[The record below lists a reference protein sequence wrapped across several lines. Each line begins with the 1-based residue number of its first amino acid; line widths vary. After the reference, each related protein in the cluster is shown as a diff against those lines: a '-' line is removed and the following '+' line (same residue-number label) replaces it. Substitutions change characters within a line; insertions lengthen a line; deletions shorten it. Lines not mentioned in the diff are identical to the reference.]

1 MKELYRYRKM
11 IAVYGITAFILSVF
25 LWIGYQN
32 GNIEK
37 LELAYYDLS
46 FKIKNTVFKK
56 EQSDKGIVIIK
67 IDNRTTAKL
76 TEIGK
81 SLTEIRDVYGYTV
94 DKAYSNGAKDIGFDM
109 IFQNFNLESPA
120 DMYFKSMVAQSKGVV
135 FAVYPDS
142 DKSGNMIFST
152 SELIDANPKNSIG
165 HIKMNPDEDNKVRG
179 VELFY
184 QKESESGTKLYPSFA
199 LELYRREMKI
209 ENIEKLDEEISKK
222 FKLFNSKLL
231 IDYRTGTIMENSSK
245 ESFKTISMADIID
258 EAMGKKTIDYSIFK
272 DKIVI
277 IGATNSTNQDFY
289 MTPFN
294 KVEREKSTS
303 VSSPG
308 VEIHAQALNTL
319 LNGKSITRNKSSLIV
334 FIGVAILISI
344 LFMPFFKTGH
354 SAVNYIVMNIAV
366 MLISQILFSRSLF
379 HDTLLLLFIEL
390 NLIYISS
397 IVYKTMWERG
407 EKRRIKEIFGK
418 YVAKGIVEDVIKNE
432 KKLDVGGELKEATI
446 LFSDIEGFT
455 TISEKCSD
463 RPAKLV
469 EYLNNYFDRAVD
481 AVDEN
486 GGIVDKFIGDAVM
499 ALFGLPVANDFHA
512 DMAVKTGIEL
522 KKIAEELS
530 KEWEIEF
537 GTKLHVRVGINTG
550 EVIAG
555 NIGSKNKKIEYTVIG
570 DNVNLSSRLEG
581 VNKYF
586 GTSVIIS
593 SNVCERLRK
602 PEDFIFREL
611 DTIRVKGKDEAVTIY
626 EVVGYRE
633 EITDLEKEKLGIF
646 EEGIK
651 LYKEMKFEE
660 AEEKFKLSGE
670 NKVSTIYIE
679 RCQNFIKRRPDENW
693 DGVYEFEEK

>member
-1 MKELYRYRKM
+1 MRELYRYRKI
-11 IAVYGITAFILSVF
+11 IAVYGITAFILSAF
-25 LWIGYQN
+25 LWIGYKN

-46 FKIKNTVFKK
+46 FKIKNTIFKK
-56 EQSDKGIVIIK
+56 EQIDKGIVIVK

-81 SLTEIRDVYGYTV
+81 SLTEIREIYGYIV

-109 IFQNFNLESPA
+109 IFQNFNRENPS
-120 DMYFKSMVAQSKGVV
+120 DMYFKGMVAQSKGVL

-152 SELIDANPKNSIG
+152 PELMDANPKNSIG

-184 QKESESGTKLYPSFA
+184 QKESESGTKLYPAFA

-209 ENIEKLDEEISKK
+209 VNMDKLDEEISKK

-258 EAMGKKTIDYSIFK
+258 EAMGKKSVDYSIFK
-272 DKIVI
+272 DKIVM

-294 KVEREKSTS
+294 KVEIEKSSS

-319 LNGKSITRNKSSLIV
+319 LNGKSITRNKSSI
-334 FIGVAILISI
+334 FIFMAISI
-344 LFMPFFKTGH
+344 LLSILFLPFLKTGH
-354 SAVNYIVMNIAV
+354 SAIYYIMLNIAV
-366 MLISQILFSRSLF
+366 VAVSQIMFSKSLF
-379 HDTLLLLFIEL
+379 YDTLLLFFIEL
-390 NLIYISS
+390 NIIYISS

-455 TISEKCSD
+455 SISEKCSD

-499 ALFGLPVANDFHA
+499 ALFGLPVANDSHA
-512 DMAVKTGIEL
+512 DMAVKTGIKL
-522 KKIAEELS
+522 KKIAEDLS
-530 KEWEIEF
+530 REWESEL

-555 NIGSKNKKIEYTVIG
+555 NIGSKSKKIEYTVIG

-593 SNVCERLRK
+593 SNVYNRLRK
-602 PEDFIFREL
+602 PEEFMFREL
-611 DTIRVKGKDEAVTIY
+611 DTIRVKGKDKAVTIY

-633 EITDLEKEKLGIF
+633 EITSDEKEKIEKF

-660 AEEKFKLSGE
+660 AEENF
-670 NKVSTIYIE
+670 KVSGSSKVIDIYIE
-679 RCQNFIKRRPDENW
+679 RCKRFRSKRPDENW
-693 DGVYEFEEK
+693 DGVYEFDEK

>member
-1 MKELYRYRKM
+1 MRELYRYRKL
-11 IAVYGITAFILSVF
+11 IAVYGITAFILSAF
-25 LWIGYQN
+25 LWIGYKN

-46 FKIKNTVFKK
+46 FKIKNSIFKK
-56 EQSDKGIVIIK
+56 EQIDKGIVIVK

-81 SLTEIRDVYGYTV
+81 SLTEIREIYGYIV

-109 IFQNFNLESPA
+109 IFQNFNRENPS
-120 DMYFKSMVAQSKGVV
+120 DMYFKGMVAQSKGVL

-152 SELIDANPKNSIG
+152 PELIDANPKNSIG

-209 ENIEKLDEEISKK
+209 ENMDKLDEEISKK
-222 FKLFNSKLL
+222 FKLFNSELL

-258 EAMGKKTIDYSIFK
+258 EAMGKKSVDYSIFK
-272 DKIVI
+272 DKIVM

-294 KVEREKSTS
+294 KVEIEKSSS

-319 LNGKSITRNKSSLIV
+319 LNGKSITRNKSSI
-334 FIGVAILISI
+334 FIFLAVSI
-344 LFMPFFKTGH
+344 LLSVLFLPFLKTGH
-354 SAVNYIVMNIAV
+354 SAIYYIMLNIAV
-366 MLISQILFSRSLF
+366 VAVSQIMFSKSLF
-379 HDTLLLLFIEL
+379 YDILLLFFIEL
-390 NLIYISS
+390 NIIYISS

-455 TISEKCSD
+455 SISEKCSD

-499 ALFGLPVANDFHA
+499 ALFGLPVANDSHA
-512 DMAVKTGIEL
+512 DMAVKTGIKL
-522 KKIAEELS
+522 KKIAEDLS
-530 KEWEIEF
+530 REWESEL

-555 NIGSKNKKIEYTVIG
+555 NIGSKSKKIEYTVIG

-593 SNVCERLRK
+593 SNVYSKLRK
-602 PEDFIFREL
+602 PEEFLFREL
-611 DTIRVKGKDEAVTIY
+611 DTIRVKGKDKAVTIY

-633 EITDLEKEKLGIF
+633 EITGDEKEKIEKF

-660 AEEKFKLSGE
+660 AEEKFKLSGSS
-670 NKVSTIYIE
+670 KVIDIYIE
-679 RCQNFIKRRPDENW
+679 RCKRFTSKRPDENW
-693 DGVYEFEEK
+693 DGVYEFDEK